1 MLKKPF
7 PAIDQNIEAI
17 LGSGK
22 SKELQE
28 LINKE
33 LQIPPKLAVIGKA
46 GVGKTTTINNLFN
59 VTWKVSHTIAG
70 TKNAQ
75 MEEFDLAG
83 GGKLSVIDMPGLGE
97 DIETDREY
105 EKIYQEILPTVDVVL
120 WILQAN
126 ARGIAC
132 LLYTSRCV

>member
-120 WILQAN
+120 SLIH
-126 ARGIAC
+126 I
-132 LLYTSRCV
+132 